1 VKQNELQEDKDDIVS
16 SQNNSKEHEILSDES
31 EE

>member
-1 VKQNELQEDKDDIVS
+1 VKQNELQEDKDDVVS
-16 SQNNSKEHEILSDES
+16 SQNDLKEREILSDES

>member
-1 VKQNELQEDKDDIVS
+1 VKQNELQEDKDDVVLN
-16 SQNNSKEHEILSDES
+16 QNDLKEREISSDES

>member
-1 VKQNELQEDKDDIVS
+1 VKQNELQEDKDDVVS
-16 SQNNSKEHEILSDES
+16 SPNGSKEREISSGES